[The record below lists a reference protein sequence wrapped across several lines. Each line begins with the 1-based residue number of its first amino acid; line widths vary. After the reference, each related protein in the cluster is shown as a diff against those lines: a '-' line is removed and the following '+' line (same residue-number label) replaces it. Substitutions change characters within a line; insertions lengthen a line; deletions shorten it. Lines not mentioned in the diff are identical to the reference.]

1 MFFFGKG
8 KENNL
13 NKSKNQKENNN
24 ILDGITKHLKG
35 FTTNNLNKTSPII
48 SKMKINHLDK
58 NIHIKEKINEYTYDE
73 SKEQKSKIKN
83 IKNINKDNNK
93 SLKHLNGLNLIS
105 FNLKNELDIKSPL
118 QIHKIINNKKRNIID
133 NEEIVKFIYHLQPFS
148 NRLINTF
155 PNSQEEIIRKISY
168 EYNSEIIKGNSII
181 YRYGEEADKFYIIHK
196 GKVDLLF
203 PYTENVE
210 LNKDE
215 YYIYLLRLR
224 RFNEIEMLHNVLLM
238 NQSVYMENFGENFL
252 FDNWITKAYNTLI
265 RLEYDPYFIVRTSIK
280 KKKKKKNINNDNKDN
295 STLLNNFNSN
305 QNVNNDNIKFEEK
318 VYENKKMKELILR
331 ISEELKLTIKASFP
345 DLYKEV
351 EVDKFENKR
360 TIKNIPLNPTVFN
373 SILNNVKTE
382 DYINRIKPPI
392 IETGEKRKKIIIM
405 KYLFIKTIN
414 TGEHFGDIL
423 NDNLSLFSQAQLSLI
438 KKSSFNYKLHQFP
451 FFRSITAITQ
461 YENDNF
467 IGFIYRK
474 NYYDTLKRF
483 SEKFNYEKN
492 NFLLQNFLFKK
503 IKNPNIIKTYSICF
517 NEMNIKE
524 NEVLISQH
532 EKINNENQLIYFIR
546 NGEFQSKCYKNIE
559 QIDDL
564 ISNFGYGEKLYT
576 TFPKNLID
584 IIDTPYYDSIIKQKF
599 KMKLGYVTSNDIIG
613 LCENIENNLYFND
626 YICSSKFA
634 SLYVVNFKILNFLI
648 NCDENINNCKEIILY
663 NKYKILSE
671 TLLKQRQIYLSCFF
685 QKENNTLINIKPEK
699 KVVKTKYDNRNYWLK
714 RFDSNEENVNSI
726 ISSIGNFEKIFST
739 INKNFNEKVNVNQK
753 IKKNEKKKINYV
765 KESKNSQSM
774 NEIFDYK
781 TYREKFLL
789 SSKIRRINY
798 KEQINN
804 ENSNTYN
811 DSKVENSSEK
821 EKKKLNNTKIRNTT
835 NFDSSK
841 KNNNSLNL
849 FDKDSQKIFQIKK
862 NKKILIKNQRDSNNS
877 VRLNYKNKSLDKIL
891 GHGFFKQNDIMTL
904 KLRRMYSSKLDKILF
919 NEYTHNKIYL

>member
-1 MFFFGKG
+1 MFSFRKG
-8 KENNL
+8 KEENL
-13 NKSKNQKENNN
+13 NKSNKEKEENK
-24 ILDGITKHLKG
+24 LDGITKHLKG
-35 FTTNNLNKTSPII
+35 FTINNLNKTSPII
-48 SKMKINHLDK
+48 TKMLLNHSNKNSIINENKKEL
-58 NIHIKEKINEYTYDE
+58 IKEE
-73 SKEQKSKIKN
+73 SKYKTIKIKN
-83 IKNINKDNNK
+83 LKNENKDNYK
-93 SLKHLNGLNLIS
+93 LHRHTNGMNLLS
-105 FNLKNELDIKSPL
+105 FNLKSEIDIKTPL
-118 QIHKIINNKKRNIID
+118 EIHNIINNKNRNIID
-133 NEEIVKFIYHLQPFS
+133 NEEIVKFLYNLQPFS

-155 PNSQEEIIRKISY
+155 LNSQEEILRKISY

-181 YRYGEEADKFYIIHK
+181 FRYGDEADKFYIIHK

-265 RLEYDPYFIVRTSIK
+265 RLEYDPYFIVRTSVK
-280 KKKKKKNINNDNKDN
+280 KKKKKKSMNNDNKDN
-295 STLLNNFNSN
+295 NISLNNFSST
-305 QNVNNDNIKFEEK
+305 QNINYDNIKFDEK
-318 VYENKKMKELILR
+318 VFENKKMKELILR
-331 ISEELKLTIKASFP
+331 ISEEIKLTIKASFP

-351 EVDKFENKR
+351 KVDKLENKR
-360 TIKNIPLNPTVFN
+360 TIKNIPLNSTVFN
-373 SILNNVKTE
+373 SILNNVKSE

-414 TGEHFGDIL
+414 SGEHFGDIL
-423 NDNLSLFSQAQLSLI
+423 NDNLSLFSQEQLSLI
-438 KKSSFNYKLHQFP
+438 KKSPFNYKLHQFP
-451 FFRSITAITQ
+451 FFRSLTAITQ
-461 YENDNF
+461 YENDNY
-467 IGFIYRK
+467 IGYIYRK

-483 SEKFNYEKN
+483 SEKFNNEKN
-492 NFLLQNFLFKK
+492 NFLLQNFLFNKV
-503 IKNPNIIKTYSICF
+503 KNPNIIKTYSICF
-517 NEMNIKE
+517 NEMYMKE
-524 NEVLISQH
+524 NEILISQNDI
-532 EKINNENQLIYFIR
+532 INNENKLIYFIR

-613 LCENIENNLYFND
+613 LSENIEKNMYFND
-626 YICSSKFA
+626 FICTSKLA
-634 SLYVVNFKILNFLI
+634 SLYVVNFKIVNFLI
-648 NCDENINNCKEIILY
+648 NCDENINSCKEIILY

-726 ISSIGNFEKIFST
+726 ISSIGNLEKMFSK
-739 INKNFNEKVNVNQK
+739 INKNYDAKINLYQK
-753 IKKNEKKKINYV
+753 RKNNIKKDNNYYV
-765 KESKNSQSM
+765 KENKNSQSM
-774 NEIFDYK
+774 NEICDYK
-781 TYREKFLL
+781 MYREKYLL
-789 SSKIRRINY
+789 SSKLRRINY
-798 KEQINN
+798 NDQINN
-804 ENSNTYN
+804 DNLNSYN
-811 DSKVENSSEK
+811 DSKIEILYEK
-821 EKKKLNNTKIRNTT
+821 DKRLNNSRIRNTT
-835 NFDSSK
+835 YFDSSK

-849 FDKDSQKIFQIKK
+849 FDIKKNKIIKK
-862 NKKILIKNQRDSNNS
+862 NKKILIKNQSENKSERISS
-877 VRLNYKNKSLDKIL
+877 KNRSLDKIL

-919 NEYTHNKIYL
+919 NEYTHNKIVL